1 MHLSP
6 CKERGSRNWVPGHG
20 GGAAPPILAR
30 PTALPAGRGHGEEC
44 MLTKGPLTHRTRA
57 GRHSTTA
64 HGGDRRGRPQRPR
77 FRRDRRTEWT
87 TRDARGTRG
96 SRDGAQTI
104 RWLVSV
110 FKPFD
115 LHGRYPQQ
123 GRRWGSPWSGTR
135 RSARGHKTQDL
146 YRFG

>member
-20 GGAAPPILAR
+20 GGAAPPIPAR
-30 PTALPAGRGHGEEC
+30 PAALPTGRGRGEEC
-44 MLTKGPLTHRTRA
+44 MLTKGPLTLGTQA

-77 FRRDRRTEWT
+77 FWRDRRTEWT

-104 RWLVSV
+104 RWLGTS
-110 FKPFD
+110 
-115 LHGRYPQQ
+115 RSIA
-123 GRRWGSPWSGTR
+123 RRRR
-135 RSARGHKTQDL
+135 RSWRAARRGWAARPGAHRGGQPP
-146 YRFG
+146 